1 MNFWRPYPLLRL
13 IIPFLSGIVIGICL
27 PVFSAIP
34 TPVYV
39 LIPLISFF
47 LIMLSKRYYGF
58 RFRYFTGLLLF
69 VFFIFTGYEL
79 SHSAITKLCRQKS
92 SPQDGFYLLELTEQ
106 PVVKSSYMR
115 IFCKAR
121 YKRDQ
126 EAKWIPVT
134 GNYLLNMKMNVSQ
147 RPLFYGDILVV
158 KTNWQEIRNT
168 ANPNCFN
175 YSEYLSRRGIHY
187 QAWVEDGDW
196 IKVLRSGGWLKSWS
210 FTLRDHLLDLLRNN
224 KLKGNEFAVAA
235 ALLLGQVNELETG
248 LRKAYAASGAMHIL
262 SVSGMHVG
270 VIYLFF
276 NFFLGFLDRRKTG
289 RLLKT
294 FIMLCLIWGYAFI
307 TGLSPSVVRASTMLS
322 FIITGKALNRHP
334 EPLNILAASL
344 FFILILDPLIIREIG
359 FQLSYLAV
367 TGIYLLYKP
376 VYDCMVTSLW
386 FWDKVWSV
394 LSISLVA
401 QLATGPLSLYYFH
414 QFPNY
419 FLLTNLFIAPLSSL
433 IIYTGIIALGFGA
446 VTLVSVIM
454 TSALGGLV
462 SGLNFI
468 IRFVESLPF
477 SITSGVYLTM
487 PELLIFYTLIILACI
502 FLIKKKQVLVFP
514 ILICIIILQFSFLYY
529 KLDRLEMNRI
539 TVYNL
544 KGLSGIELSG
554 NGRADFFYD
563 SHVIKGFSQKLDYAT
578 ALITPGWEARKIER
592 KRLYWLGSS
601 SVKNARDPT
610 HVRWKKWNHFMQ
622 FESKRIAIVNEKF
635 SPDTNAVI
643 FLDFIIISGNPKIS
657 IRELRKFFPQGE
669 IVIDASNHP
678 YNVTKWLKEA
688 AMFRISC
695 HAVTRD
701 GAFVR
706 EFKKDVCI
714 LEK

>member
-13 IIPFLSGIVIGICL
+13 IIPFLSGIVTGICQ
-27 PVFSAIP
+27 PVFPAIP
-34 TPVYV
+34 IPVYV
-39 LIPLISFF
+39 LIPLFSFF
-47 LIMLSKRYYGF
+47 LIILSKRYYGF
-58 RFRYFTGLLLF
+58 RFRYITGLLLF
-69 VFFIFTGYEL
+69 VFFIFSGYEL
-79 SHSAITKLCRQKS
+79 SHSAITRLCKQKS
-92 SPQDGFYLLELTEQ
+92 SPEDGFYLLELTEQ
-106 PVVKSSYMR
+106 PVVKSSYVK
-115 IFCKAR
+115 IFVMAR
-121 YKRDQ
+121 YKRNQ
-126 EAKWIPVT
+126 GEKWIPVT
-134 GNYLLNMKMNVSQ
+134 GNYLLNMKMNISQ
-147 RPLFYGDILVV
+147 RPLFYGDIIVV

-196 IKVLRSGGWLKSWS
+196 ITVLRSGGWLKSYS
-210 FTLRDHLLDLLRNN
+210 FTLRDNLLDLLRNN
-224 KLKGNEFAVAA
+224 NLKGNEFAVAA

-276 NFFLGFLDRRKTG
+276 NFLLGFLDRTKTG

-294 FIMLCLIWGYAFI
+294 FIMLFLIWGYAFI
-307 TGLSPSVVRASTMLS
+307 TGLSPSVVRASAMLS

-376 VYDCMVTSLW
+376 VYDCLVTSIW

-394 LSISLVA
+394 LAISLVA
-401 QLATGPLSLYYFH
+401 QLATGPISLYYFH

-419 FLLTNLFIAPLSSL
+419 FLLTNLFISPLSSL
-433 IIYTGIIALGFGA
+433 IIYTGIMALGFGA
-446 VTLVSVIM
+446 VPLVSGIM

-477 SITSGVYLTM
+477 SITRGVYLTLT
-487 PELLIFYTLIILACI
+487 ELLIFYALIILACI
-502 FLIKKKQVLVFP
+502 FLIKKKHVLVFP
-514 ILICIIILQFSFLYY
+514 ILTCMIMLQFSFIFH
-529 KLDRLEMNRI
+529 KLERTKMSRI

-544 KGLSGIELSG
+544 KGLSGIELST
-554 NGRADFFYD
+554 NDWADFFYD
-563 SHVIKGFSQKLDYAT
+563 TQGIKGFAQKLDHAT
-578 ALITPGWEARKIER
+578 ALITPGWEARKIKR
-592 KRLYWLGSS
+592 KRLYWIGSTWL
-601 SVKNARDPT
+601 KNARDPILF
-610 HVRWKKWNHFMQ
+610 RWKKWNHFIQ
-622 FESKRIAIVNEKF
+622 FESKRIAIINEYI
-635 SPDTNAVI
+635 SPGTNAEI
-643 FLDFIIISGNPKIS
+643 NLDFIIISGNPKIS
-657 IRELRKFFPQGE
+657 IRDLRKIFPLGE

-688 AMFRISC
+688 AKSGITC